1 MSLDASHDPK
11 DDMAV
16 DPEQLRA
23 RYDSLAEGGAWGQHP
38 DHQMEEWEA
47 DVRSKKTRAGYWDW
61 VATRLKPA
69 EQQTSADP
77 ALADAEE
84 AEFEELQAEDPGN
97 QGA

>member
-1 MSLDASHDPK
+1 MSPDASHDLK
-11 DDMAV
+11 NDAAV
-16 DPEQLRA
+16 DAEQLRA
-23 RYDSLAEGGAWGQHP
+23 KYDGLAEGGAWGEHP
-38 DHQMEEWEA
+38 DHLMEEWEA

-69 EQQTSADP
+69 DQKSNADP

-84 AEFEELQAEDPGN
+84 EEIVELQAEDPGN

>member
-1 MSLDASHDPK
+1 MGSTPRPPDGR
-11 DDMAV
+11 V
-16 DPEQLRA
+16 
-23 RYDSLAEGGAWGQHP
+23 GGG
-38 DHQMEEWEA
+38 
-47 DVRSKKTRAGYWDW
+47 RSFKKTRAGYWDW